1 MDAIRMDAD
10 DAESALARL
19 IAPHDAPAED
29 EARTQLREI
38 FASPA
43 DLEIHDGTLHVRID
57 ALTAPR
63 RSRALAGPCEDLT
76 ATESVYPGT
85 DLRLIYSVTER

>member
-1 MDAIRMDAD
+1 MDAIRIATDN
-10 DAESALARL
+10 AESALARL

-29 EARTQLREI
+29 EARTLLREI

-63 RSRALAGPCEDLT
+63 RSRALAGLCEELT
-76 ATESVYPGT
+76 ATEAVYPGT
-85 DLRLIYSVTER
+85 DLTLVYSVTER